1 MKSRRWRQFG
11 PHRDQ
16 QVEKPDPAGTAH
28 GVSAHGDQHNQRCG
42 IGAIVAW
49 TVHVLVSA
57 ERPETHW
64 YHGGAKALPI
74 VAPDLGLDQG
84 WQARVIAAVG
94 HYGQIYDRN
103 LGKASPLKLPRGL
116 NANQLGGGLMLSP
129 FLE

>member
-1 MKSRRWRQFG
+1 MKSRILPEPLTVF
-11 PHRDQ
+11 PLM
-16 QVEKPDPAGTAH
+16 AT
-28 GVSAHGDQHNQRCG
+28 SATND
-42 IGAIVAW
+42 AEWAAVVAW

-84 WQARVIAAVG
+84 WQDRVIAAVG
-94 HYGQIYDRN
+94 HYGQIYRPQSRQG
-103 LGKASPLKLPRGL
+103 LAAQFARGL